1 MDKTTKQIIE
11 KIKSLRLKN
20 NMTQSELAIKAGLNP
35 NSYAKIERGERSPS
49 VKTIEKLSK
58 VLGVKSSDIFPF

>member
-1 MDKTTKQIIE
+1 MDKTTKQIIV
-11 KIKSLRLKN
+11 KIKLLRLKN

-49 VKTIEKLSK
+49 VKTIEKLAK